1 MIFLF
6 FFHQFLIMLLF
17 DLKKQK
23 IKKKFKLFVGQKLIL
38 IILLCVGKQTDLL
51 KNLFLKE
58 SF

>member
-6 FFHQFLIMLLF
+6 FIHQFLIMLLF

-38 IILLCVGKQTDLL
+38 IILLCVGKQTDL
-51 KNLFLKE
+51 
-58 SF
+58 